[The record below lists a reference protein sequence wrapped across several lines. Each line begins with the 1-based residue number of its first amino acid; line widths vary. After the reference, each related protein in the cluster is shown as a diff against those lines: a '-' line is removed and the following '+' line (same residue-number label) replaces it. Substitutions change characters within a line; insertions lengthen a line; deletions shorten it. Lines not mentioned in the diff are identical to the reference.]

1 MQQSPSNQLP
11 LTKTQ
16 LEALRAVAEGFSM
29 KDIAAQTG
37 TSIHTVHTHLRMA
50 YKRLNAK
57 GSNNAV
63 AIAIREKLI

>member
-1 MQQSPSNQLP
+1 MHQSPENPLA
-11 LTKTQ
+11 LTKAQ
-16 LEALRAVAEGFSM
+16 LKTLRALAEGLSM

-37 TSIHTVHTHLRMA
+37 VSIHTVHTHLRMA
-50 YKRLNAK
+50 YKRLNAR